1 MKIRVPLCL
10 FHIETSIKRAY
21 QSESLFHYHPNAT
34 IKSKT
39 SPAENYALPYSF
51 YSFPPIANRIVSN
64 WGLFIL
70 QLRATQPPTE
80 KRSFAGGI
88 TAFSLKQKRKK
99 KGANGD

>member
-51 YSFPPIANRIVSN
+51 YSFADNKTLSSN
-64 WGLFIL
+64 CEPDIINN
-70 QLRATQPPTE
+70 
-80 KRSFAGGI
+80 I
-88 TAFSLKQKRKK
+88 TAFLKNKALNAPTYWQKEAIYLQSDKVCAK
-99 KGANGD
+99 HP

>member
-1 MKIRVPLCL
+1 MSSNIRNNSSFVSARSMAMRVPLCL

-51 YSFPPIANRIVSN
+51 YSFADNKTLSSNCEPDSFQLGAIHPAIA
-64 WGLFIL
+64 GY
-70 QLRATQPPTE
+70 
-80 KRSFAGGI
+80 
-88 TAFSLKQKRKK
+88 TAP
-99 KGANGD
+99 N

>member
-51 YSFPPIANRIVSN
+51 YSFADNKTLSSN
-64 WGLFIL
+64 CEPDSF